1 MSETRR
7 FARYQV
13 IPLTT
18 GLAAMAAIV
27 LPDGNNLSWI
37 RFSAG
42 GAVFLALS
50 FAVAWALA
58 RTDRRH
64 GR

>member
-1 MSETRR
+1 MNETRR
-7 FARYQV
+7 FVRYQV

-27 LPDGNNLSWI
+27 LPDGDNLSPL

-42 GAVFLALS
+42 CAAFLVLS
-50 FAVAWALA
+50 FVVARALA

-64 GR
+64 SR

>member
-1 MSETRR
+1 MSEIRH
-7 FARYQV
+7 FVRYQV
-13 IPLTT
+13 IPLTV
-18 GLAAMAAIV
+18 GLAAMATIV
-27 LPDGNNLSWI
+27 LPDGDNLSWI

-42 GAVFLALS
+42 GATFLALS

-64 GR
+64 SH